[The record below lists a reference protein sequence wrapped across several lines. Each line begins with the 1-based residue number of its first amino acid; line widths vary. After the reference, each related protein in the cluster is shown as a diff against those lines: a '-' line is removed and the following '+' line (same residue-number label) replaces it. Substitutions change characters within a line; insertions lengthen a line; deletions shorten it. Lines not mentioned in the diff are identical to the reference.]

1 MKKWWWLQRKRNGYL
16 ARKNYVNK
24 RGWKWEEKKK
34 IMYFYSVKKSE
45 KMDEKKIKVH
55 VISFSITRICQM
67 SVVSVEL
74 LIVVLF
80 IWITQCTPCYVIESE
95 LVYHW
100 WICLFIDFFQFTNN
114 CVVKRYSRGSWGGSD
129 LKFKGEVYGICDR

>member
-1 MKKWWWLQRKRNGYL
+1 
-16 ARKNYVNK
+16 
-24 RGWKWEEKKK
+24 
-34 IMYFYSVKKSE
+34 MYFYSVKKRE

-80 IWITQCTPCYVIESE
+80 I
-95 LVYHW
+95 
-100 WICLFIDFFQFTNN
+100 
-114 CVVKRYSRGSWGGSD
+114 
-129 LKFKGEVYGICDR
+129 